1 MIIPYRRLNERNY
14 FKIKDNQN
22 NDVIVVQIAG
32 LIARRIVCETNKD
45 QELNQGDR
53 LGMIRFGSRV
63 DVYYEN
69 YEPLVKVG
77 QKAISG
83 ETLLAKK

>member
-1 MIIPYRRLNERNY
+1 M
-14 FKIKDNQN
+14 
-22 NDVIVVQIAG
+22 
-32 LIARRIVCETNKD
+32 IARRIVCETVKD
-45 QELNQGDR
+45 QDLSQGDR
-53 LGMIRFGSRV
+53 IGMIRFGSRA
-63 DVYYEN
+63 DIYYEN

>member
-1 MIIPYRRLNERNY
+1 M
-14 FKIKDNQN
+14 FTKIFPKIHTDCYKF
-22 NDVIVVQIAG
+22 IVIAG
-32 LIARRIVCETNKD
+32 LVARRIVCETDKN

-53 LGMIRFGSRV
+53 LGMIRFGSRA

-77 QKAISG
+77 QTAISG

>member
-1 MIIPYRRLNERNY
+1 M
-14 FKIKDNQN
+14 
-22 NDVIVVQIAG
+22 
-32 LIARRIVCETNKD
+32 RIVFIQVKNLKKK
-45 QELNQGDR
+45 ELKQGDR
-53 LGMIRFGSRV
+53 IGMIRFGSRA

-77 QKAISG
+77 QRAISG